1 MIVRVMGE
9 GQFRLG
15 DDAVGRLNELD
26 ERGGDGRRRV
36 EARDEHARRDR
47 DGGHERRT
55 HRQQEH
61 QDDDDGE
68 EEAQE
73 ALDRDDEGELDRY
86 LDEMAGLVK
95 RDGER
100 LPEDDL
106 SPSDAIVPP
115 SDMTLEETKRFF
127 SEQGLIP
134 DVSP

>member
-1 MIVRVMGE
+1 VIVRIMGE

-26 ERGGDGRRRV
+26 ER
-36 EARDEHARRDR
+36 
-47 DGGHERRT
+47 
-55 HRQQEH
+55 
-61 QDDDDGE
+61 
-68 EEAQE
+68 AQE
-73 ALDRDDEGELDRY
+73 ALDRDDESELDRY
-86 LDEMAGLVK
+86 LDEMAALVR

-115 SDMTLEETKRFF
+115 SDMTLAETKMLF